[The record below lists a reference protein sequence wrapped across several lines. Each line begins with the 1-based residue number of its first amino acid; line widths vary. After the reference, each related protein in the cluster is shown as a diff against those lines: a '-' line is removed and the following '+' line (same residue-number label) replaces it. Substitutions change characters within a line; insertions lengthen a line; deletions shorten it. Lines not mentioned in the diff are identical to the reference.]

1 MKISIHQSLN
11 IELIQN
17 MIDLTLDEKII
28 SRLDENER
36 KIKEMSQNLNSIS
49 EDMEAIMSNNI
60 VHTNKLDN
68 LAVSIDRLLEISLKN
83 LTNLGNK
90 KINF

>member
-1 MKISIHQSLN
+1 
-11 IELIQN
+11 
-17 MIDLTLDEKII
+17 
-28 SRLDENER
+28 
-36 KIKEMSQNLNSIS
+36 
-49 EDMEAIMSNNI
+49 MSNNI

-68 LAVSIDRLLEISLKN
+68 LAVIIDRLLEISLKN